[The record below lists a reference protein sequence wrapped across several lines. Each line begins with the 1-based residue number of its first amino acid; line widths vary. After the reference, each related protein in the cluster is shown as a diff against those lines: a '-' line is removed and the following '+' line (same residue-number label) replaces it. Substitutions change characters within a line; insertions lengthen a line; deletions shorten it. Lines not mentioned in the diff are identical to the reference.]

1 MKQIM
6 DINKET
12 ASRLWVQQFGK
23 RQKAI
28 DYAGREVV
36 KAAYNDRNSN
46 YGWNV
51 DHILPLSRGGKT
63 ADHNLIC
70 CHILT
75 NDEKADKFPCF
86 KANAKKFEI
95 KKRQNHYEIAA
106 KSDYPKKEEEEA
118 INFLDVAQGL
128 KCWKQCKANSKSVL
142 VGYVKIRVEISNQSD
157 QLLERYRKFLM
168 KLFGRESIFAEAISA
183 SGITRYNR
191 SYVFTVIAGNVLT
204 RGDTENLLDD
214 CIILNT
220 YSTYFIE
227 NTGFEDIQIV
237 CGTVCYDNYLELSLN
252 CKKDI
257 LENQVRF
264 IAPLAIDELVKRN
277 TSAEKKLKNTI
288 SQGGFYPYNFIFTK
302 LEKNLEKFAGGLI
315 YKNYL

>member
-1 MKQIM
+1 MAGFNKGGMGGAGMQSLMKQ
-6 DINKET
+6 
-12 ASRLWVQQFGK
+12 A
-23 RQKAI
+23 QKM
-28 DYAGREVV
+28 
-36 KAAYNDRNSN
+36 
-46 YGWNV
+46 
-51 DHILPLSRGGKT
+51 
-63 ADHNLIC
+63 
-70 CHILT
+70 
-75 NDEKADKFPCF
+75 
-86 KANAKKFEI
+86 
-95 KKRQNHYEIAA
+95 Q
-106 KSDYPKKEEEEA
+106 EEMQE
-118 INFLDVAQGL
+118 
-128 KCWKQCKANSKSVL
+128 
-142 VGYVKIRVEISNQSD
+142 
-157 QLLERYRKFLM
+157 
-168 KLFGRESIFAEAISA
+168 
-183 SGITRYNR
+183 
-191 SYVFTVIAGNVLT
+191 
-204 RGDTENLLDD
+204 TENLLDD